1 MKTDFLA
8 YAEAYFDLRYQTGEI
23 AFHTWNSSLSHIRRF
38 GRFLRETGLRGPVP
52 LSGVG
57 PELLQEYRIHCLRA
71 GYRASTIDRKL
82 HPLRLVISRAESE
95 GLVRPGTTALSFPS
109 VKGKGSRT
117 GNGFMSEEN
126 TPVRFLND
134 RQMKKLL
141 SYYRGLSPGP
151 RKDVLDLF
159 LFSFH
164 ACGLRISDIVTLE
177 WKHIDR
183 GKRILSKVLVKTR
196 ERLSI
201 PLSAPAL
208 EILDRWK
215 RRNPAGRF
223 VFGQLPE
230 DFVLK
235 DDGSLEKAIDNRNRT
250 IRGILNAVGR
260 KLGFPFPLG
269 MHVARHTFAV
279 KALNASRLDV
289 HLISRLLGH
298 SSVTITEKV
307 YATFL
312 LPTLTFAV
320 RSRLSF
326 PEFSPGNEPKTK
338 ENDDF
343 LEKRNENQEFY
354 LSSPINL

>member
-8 YAEAYFDLRYQTGEI
+8 YAEAFFNLRYETGEI
-23 AFHTWNSSLSHIRRF
+23 AFHTWKSSLSHLRSF
-38 GRFLRETGLRGPVP
+38 GFFLRETGRGGHLP
-52 LSGVG
+52 LDRMG
-57 PELLQEYRIHCLRA
+57 PELLQEYRISCLRA
-71 GYRASTIDRKL
+71 GNRAATIDRKL
-82 HPLRLVISRAESE
+82 HPLRLALRRAESE
-95 GLVRPGTTALSFPS
+95 GLVRPGTTVLSIPLG
-109 VKGKGSRT
+109 KGKGSRSEEESL
-117 GNGFMSEEN
+117 SEEN
-126 TPVRFLND
+126 APVRFLND
-134 RQMKKLL
+134 RQMKKLWG
-141 SYYRGLSPGP
+141 YYRTLRPGP
-151 RKDVLDLF
+151 RKDALDIF

-164 ACGLRISDIVTLE
+164 ACGLRISDIITLE
-177 WKHIDR
+177 WRHIDR
-183 GKRILSKVLVKTR
+183 KKKILSKVLVKTR
-196 ERLSI
+196 VRLSI

-215 RRNPAGRF
+215 KRDPDGRF
-223 VFGQLPE
+223 VFGLLPS
-230 DFVLK
+230 DFEIR

-250 IRGILNAVGR
+250 IRAILNAVGR
-260 KLGFPFPLG
+260 KMEFPFPLG

-312 LPTLTFAV
+312 LPTLSSEV

-326 PEFSPGNEPKTK
+326 PEFSSLNDRKTK

-343 LEKRNENQEFY
+343 L
-354 LSSPINL
+354 

>member
-8 YAEAYFDLRYQTGEI
+8 YAEAYFDLRYQAGEI
-23 AFHTWNSSLSHIRRF
+23 AYHTWKSSLSHLRRF
-38 GRFLRETGLRGPVP
+38 DLFLRETGRSSP
-52 LSGVG
+52 LPLAGVG
-57 PELLQEYRIHCLRA
+57 PSLLQEYRIHCLRA
-71 GYRASTIDRKL
+71 GYRAATIDRKL
-82 HPLRLVISRAESE
+82 HPLRLALSRAVSE
-95 GLVRPGTTALSFPS
+95 GLVRPGTTALSFPAG
-109 VKGKGSRT
+109 KGKGSRS
-117 GNGFMSEEN
+117 GEGFLAEDN

-134 RQMKKLL
+134 RQMKKLVG
-141 SYYRGLSPGP
+141 YYRGLSPGP

-177 WKHIDR
+177 WKHVDR

-196 ERLSI
+196 ERLAI

-215 RRNPAGRF
+215 RRNPGGRF
-223 VFGQLPE
+223 VFGLLPA
-230 DFVLK
+230 DFALR

-250 IRGILNAVGR
+250 IRATLNAVGR

-298 SSVTITEKV
+298 SSVMITEKV

-312 LPTLTFAV
+312 LPTLSSEV

-326 PEFSPGNEPKTK
+326 PEFSPENESKTN
-338 ENDDF
+338 ENVVF
-343 LEKRNENQEFY
+343 LEK
-354 LSSPINL
+354 